1 MYKNAVE
8 ILNQKWEGN
17 MSQELNEKTK
27 EGWHFTASF
36 PAPYYLDIVWKTFIR
51 YDEGYRAFCENLC
64 GGYID
69 RPEPEFEKYKEI
81 QGYFWDSAYTQALR
95 SVWPKYGS
103 EAEFLLDKQFEV
115 YGDEAFHEMLQTEVQ
130 TELEKLIEEQ
140 DDVTRQD
147 IYSLVTSVYE
157 SH

>member
-1 MYKNAVE
+1 MEGEGYKMHVRRIKSKEDLHEVEVMLFVEAMMKEVELGPKIWETFESRLARELSNDKSEELVPGCGFLLTQEFWKFMYKNAVE

-36 PAPYYLDIVWKTFIR
+36 PAPYYLGIVWKTFIR

-81 QGYFWDSAYTQALR
+81 
-95 SVWPKYGS
+95 
-103 EAEFLLDKQFEV
+103 
-115 YGDEAFHEMLQTEVQ
+115 
-130 TELEKLIEEQ
+130 
-140 DDVTRQD
+140 
-147 IYSLVTSVYE
+147 
-157 SH
+157 